1 VAPPNHLMNSRR
13 LIASPKAQ
21 DKAPYQVEPVMSAL
35 GQKRTY
41 AVQADI
47 CGAIGDVRFSPNAD
61 RESGLPQNGMSA
73 LPPKA
78 FGHKQTLMRLLDYLF
93 AF

>member
-1 VAPPNHLMNSRR
+1 MKL
-13 LIASPKAQ
+13 
-21 DKAPYQVEPVMSAL
+21 SAI
-35 GQKRTY
+35 K
-41 AVQADI
+41 
-47 CGAIGDVRFSPNAD
+47 GALQGDVRFSPNAD